1 MSLPLQNCVIERQ
14 MPKGYTWAKFVK
26 CWTGDP
32 SDARFF
38 EEKQD
43 DVGNTFPCAYF
54 TTLITYTRD
63 EGFTSREVKFQGDDA
78 LWAQLELSERG
89 QVALVSCEGHVDTRG
104 IDQPDGTQYVRSNV
118 IIKRGTVSVH
128 AYEVQTAPL
137 SASMP
142 EPVRNTGLAEYDP
155 ETPAQGSEAGNGEVP
170 F

>member
-1 MSLPLQNCVIERQ
+1 MGLPLQNCVIERQ

-32 SDARFF
+32 ADARFF

-89 QVALVSCEGHVDTRG
+89 QVALVSCEGHIYTRL
-104 IDQPDGTQYVRSNV
+104 IANPDGTSYVRSNV

-128 AYEVQTAPL
+128 AYEAQTAPL

-142 EPVRNTGLAEYDP
+142 EPIRNTGLTEYDP
-155 ETPAQGSEAGNGEVP
+155 ETPAQGSETGNGEVP